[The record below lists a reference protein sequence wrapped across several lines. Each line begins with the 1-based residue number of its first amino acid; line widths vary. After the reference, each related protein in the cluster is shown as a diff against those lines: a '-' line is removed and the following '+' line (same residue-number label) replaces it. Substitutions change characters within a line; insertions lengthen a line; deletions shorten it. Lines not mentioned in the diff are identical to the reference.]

1 MFMRYFEGGI
11 GHQNQSGRWT
21 SRGQEGH
28 NNNYMDVDSDPE
40 RDMQGSHNEQLQE
53 LRQQALETRTC
64 PAKEDDKDVTSN
76 HADSDDSED
85 ASLLGDFNDNDDK
98 DYDEPYF
105 GPEDGAE
112 GDAEDTGF
120 GDF

>member
-1 MFMRYFEGGI
+1 MHCFEGGI

-21 SRGQEGH
+21 SRGHEGH
-28 NNNYMDVDSDPE
+28 NDNHMDVDSDPE
-40 RDMQGSHNEQLQE
+40 RDMQRSHNEQLQE
-53 LRQQALETRTC
+53 LCQQALETRTH
-64 PAKEDDKDVTSN
+64 PAKEDDKDIASN
-76 HADSDDSED
+76 YTDSDDSED
-85 ASLLGDFNDNDDK
+85 ASLLGDFDDNDDK
-98 DYDEPYF
+98 DNDEPYF